1 LLTPNSFE
9 QKKKKMSMEFR
20 SLRAGKKKKHRPVK
34 RENTQ
39 LVEEQFC
46 CMILGDK
53 MSVSDSIKLDRRKS
67 QLKTDNVKSHRDAPI
82 TNRDP
87 TTATTTTTDTK
98 KETSTEAVK

>member
-1 LLTPNSFE
+1 
-9 QKKKKMSMEFR
+9 MSMEFR

-34 RENTQ
+34 RENIQ
-39 LVEEQFC
+39 LVEELFC

-53 MSVSDSIKLDRRKS
+53 MSVSDSIKLDRRKG
-67 QLKTDNVKSHRDAPI
+67 QLTDNVKSHREAPI

-87 TTATTTTTDTK
+87 TTATTATTDTK